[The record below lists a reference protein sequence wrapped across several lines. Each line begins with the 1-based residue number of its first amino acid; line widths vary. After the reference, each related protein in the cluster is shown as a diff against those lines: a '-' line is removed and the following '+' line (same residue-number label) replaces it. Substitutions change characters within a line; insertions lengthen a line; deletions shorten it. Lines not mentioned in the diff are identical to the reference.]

1 MIRFLGQHWGTYK
14 MLLGGDLQGRLP
26 QRVTR
31 YTINVL
37 NDVDIVQLAKECAE
51 NLNGLLRMSV
61 DAWFLTKSTTTALL
75 EDNTVGVKTRYELIY
90 PNSWGSVNDT
100 EILRNDEDVEQMLSE
115 IQPDAFKSKLLDN
128 TFLRRNVYK
137 ESNVQ
142 LHRILS
148 YQIII
153 NVYPPSWLHK

>member
-1 MIRFLGQHWGTYK
+1 
-14 MLLGGDLQGRLP
+14 MLLGGDLLGRLP
-26 QRVTR
+26 QKVTR
-31 YTINVL
+31 YTITVL
-37 NDVDIVQLAKECAE
+37 NDVDIVQLARECTE

-61 DAWFLTKSTTTALL
+61 DAWFLKKSTTTAIL
-75 EDNTVGVKTRYELIY
+75 ENNTVGVKTRYEIIY
-90 PNSWGSVNDT
+90 PNNWGSVNDT
-100 EILRNDEDVEQMLSE
+100 EILRTDEDVEQMLIE
-115 IQPDAFKSKLLDN
+115 IQPDAFKTKLLDN
-128 TFLRRNVYK
+128 TFLRRNVYQ